1 MKPTRMGLLLS
12 ALALSLCLCH
22 SLRAEETKNVE
33 KTVESRIT
41 AVTVYQ
47 NTALVTR
54 EVNVPEGQGQLEL
67 AVSALPPQTIDGT
80 LYSEG
85 TDGIRILST
94 RYRQRPVKEDV
105 REEVR
110 KLQAQ
115 IKEMQI
121 TRQNLESQMQVI
133 QQTLGM
139 LSKLET
145 SMAAEVKTLTEKALP
160 TAENTIKM
168 AKYVLETRAEKAAA
182 LTKLQQDVAA
192 NQEQEAFLQRQLQ
205 EKSAG
210 TSRVERD
217 AVITVT
223 KANNAAGKLRLNYLV
238 SAAAWTPQYK
248 FRSST
253 KDKDPVQVEYLAA
266 IRQQTGEDWSNVRI
280 TLSTAQP
287 MLSSAPPELQS
298 LVCNVVPTP
307 RGDLGKSQMPGQAG
321 GGPGGGLNQPD
332 ALRQSRDYRQQA
344 QKEWNEGKNPGNAN
358 KLSNEAAAIEQQMQ
372 LLTTKDE
379 ERANKQLQAEMGI
392 ENEGP
397 SLTYSLVTQL
407 SVPSRQDEHIVEVAR
422 IELQPDFYYKAVPV
436 LTKHVYRVADLVNTS
451 KLVLLPGEATMYI
464 GTDFVGRTQMP
475 LVAVGEQF
483 RVGFGTDPQL
493 QIQRQ
498 LVDKSRTMQGANQ
511 ILKYEYRIMASSYKG
526 TPVRVQVWDRLPL
539 AETEVIG
546 INIVKAQPEMSKDP
560 LYLREERPKNL
571 LRWDVMLQPTMNGE
585 KAYAINYE
593 FKMELDKQMRIGGF
607 APLLPGQ
614 PAPSAMPRPSVPSA
628 P

>member
-1 MKPTRMGLLLS
+1 VKTTRLGLLLGT
-12 ALALSLCLCH
+12 LAVSLCLYTP
-22 SLRAEETKNVE
+22 LWAEPTTAE
-33 KTVESRIT
+33 KVVDSRLT
-41 AVTVYQ
+41 NVTVYQ

-54 EVNVPEGQGQLEL
+54 EVSVPEGQGTLEL
-67 AVSALPPQTIDGT
+67 AVSALPPQTIDGS

-85 TDGIRILST
+85 SDGIRILST
-94 RYRQRPVKEDV
+94 RYRQRPVREDV
-105 REEVR
+105 REKVR

-115 IKEMQI
+115 IKEL
-121 TRQNLESQMQVI
+121 TLARQNLESQSQVI
-133 QQTLGM
+133 EQTLAM
-139 LSKLET
+139 LAKLET
-145 SMAAEVKTLTEKALP
+145 SMAAEVKTLTEKGLP
-160 TAENTIKM
+160 SADNTIKM
-168 AKYVLETRAEKAAA
+168 AKYLMETRTEKTAA
-182 LTKLQQDVAA
+182 LTKLKQDLQS
-192 NQEQEAFLQRQLQ
+192 NQEQQDFLNRQLS
-205 EKSAG
+205 EKAAG
-210 TSRVERD
+210 TSRIERD
-217 AVITVT
+217 AIITVAKT
-223 KANNAAGKLRLNYLV
+223 TNAAGKLRLNYLV
-238 SAAAWTPQYK
+238 SAASWTPQYK
-248 FRSST
+248 CRASQ

-266 IRQQTGEDWSNVRI
+266 IRQQTGEDWTNVRI

-287 MLSSAPPELQS
+287 QLNSAPPELHS
-298 LVCNVVPTP
+298 LVINAVPMP
-307 RGDLGKSQMPGQAG
+307 RGDFGGGRGGQMPMQAG
-321 GGPGGGLNQPD
+321 GGMGQPID
-332 ALRQSRDYRQQA
+332 ALKQSRDYRQQA
-344 QKEWNEGKNPGNAN
+344 QREWNQGKNPDNAN
-358 KLSNEAAAIEQQMQ
+358 KLSNEAAALEQQVQ

-379 ERANKQLQAEMGI
+379 ERANKQQMDLAAE
-392 ENEGP
+392 EGP

-511 ILKYEYRIMASSYKG
+511 ILKYEYRILASSYKG
-526 TPVRVQVWDRLPL
+526 GDVKMQIWDRLPQ
-539 AETEVIG
+539 AETEVVG
-546 INIVKAQPEMSKDP
+546 ISVIKTMPEMSKDP

-571 LRWDVMLQPTMNGE
+571 LRWDVILKPTMNGE

-607 APLLPGQ
+607 APQMPGT
-614 PAPSAMPRPSVPSA
+614 PAPASRPA
-628 P
+628 PPAAPAAP